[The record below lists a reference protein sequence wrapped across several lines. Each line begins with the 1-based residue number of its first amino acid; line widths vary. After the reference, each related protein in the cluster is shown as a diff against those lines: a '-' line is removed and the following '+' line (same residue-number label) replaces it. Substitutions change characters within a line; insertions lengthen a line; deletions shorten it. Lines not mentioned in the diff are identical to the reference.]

1 MCISFIKQWLLD
13 RAFDKASWK
22 VEMPDGKKFILDEIM
37 DEAMAKC
44 ECSQYFDKHLWSGFL
59 IDMMMRP
66 TIDDP
71 VLISISKGFK
81 KLSEKNDWS
90 YAYFAEFI
98 LAFTQQ
104 NITYTLDST
113 QFGRWNQDVWM
124 FPVNTLVRRKGDCED
139 MSFVCAGIM
148 HLCGIDCVTVSL
160 PGHVAVAVTGEG
172 IPEGPVMYEY
182 KGLKYTHAETTR
194 RIPLGKFDNTSL
206 GSADFIAC
214 ITYPDD
220 YFMERIKPGI
230 I

>member
-1 MCISFIKQWLLD
+1 MCMALIRQWFFD

-22 VEMPDGKKFILDEIM
+22 VEMPDGQRFIIDDIM
-37 DEAMAKC
+37 DKAMG
-44 ECSQYFDKHLWSGFL
+44 ECAHSYYFDKHLWSGFL
-59 IDMMMRP
+59 IDMTMRP

-71 VLISISKGFK
+71 VLISISQGFK
-81 KLSEKNDWS
+81 KLAKKNKWS
-90 YAYFAEFI
+90 YAYLAEFI

-104 NITYTLDST
+104 NITYTLDCV

-148 HLCGIDCVTVSL
+148 HLCGIDCVTISL
-160 PGHVAVAVTGEG
+160 PGHIAVGVAGEG
-172 IPEGPVMYEY
+172 IPQGVVMYEHN
-182 KGLKYTHAETTR
+182 GLKYTHAETIY

-206 GSADFIAC
+206 GDADFIADVER
-214 ITYPDD
+214 PDA
-220 YFMERIKPGI
+220 FFIKRVKDGI